1 MLRSAMVVEASLDSL
16 LATLQLT
23 FFAMLRSAMV
33 VDASLGN
40 LQLTLL
46 RALVLTLLRALFKT
60 A

>member
-1 MLRSAMVVEASLDSL
+1 MVVEASLDSL